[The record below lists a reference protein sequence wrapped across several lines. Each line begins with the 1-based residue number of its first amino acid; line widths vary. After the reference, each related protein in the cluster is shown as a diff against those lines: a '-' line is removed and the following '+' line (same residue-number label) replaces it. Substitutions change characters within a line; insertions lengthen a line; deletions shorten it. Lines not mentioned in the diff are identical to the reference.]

1 MSEASSPAQPLAD
14 HPEADPTDR
23 TRVVSV
29 RQVHPAPAESAF
41 CAFVPRRVGGFLE
54 RFHVLGTALAA
65 AGDATAANAVV
76 KEEFDWATQQSE
88 LRRAAGH
95 DPHLALERYRAA
107 LAVLADLLGQGWR
120 YRVRNATLELA
131 PPDFTSAPKS
141 SSDVGRQKE
150 AIRASMLPERLAEL
164 TKDSTRRFLAE
175 MERPRHREG
184 RELSVLSLVASG
196 EQLAQDLRSV
206 ARLVGGAR
214 EEALSRVVQP
224 YLQLAA
230 DDAECELTGF
240 RLIDLW
246 RYVRYYWSL
255 PYFSTPGR
263 NLFYLIRDAARDFHP
278 IIGIAALGNS
288 MVQLGPRD
296 EWIGWSV
303 EAVGERFSS
312 IQGDA
317 RERDRFASA
326 VYQAIDDAISGIDPR
341 GIVTVREIEHP
352 TDVVVRR
359 LREEARAAKLRRVE
373 KLQQHQAVLKR
384 EEALGDQRGRR
395 ERTRRLPKRG
405 RSFSMSAGTGR
416 EQLTLADEAVEELFA
431 HKRAADL
438 ADLLRAKR
446 AFIDAG
452 VAERPGD
459 ALASLLATIEGRRA
473 VAAAVRATKKQHVG
487 TSMMDIIICGAVP
500 PYTHVLG
507 GKLVCMLLA
516 SSQVRADY
524 AARYGKSASHIASR
538 MKGGAVEKPAE
549 LVFLGTTSLY
559 HVGSSQYNRVKIP
572 ASMAGAT
579 GEVAFQELGA
589 SEGYGSV
596 QYSKGTRRLLEDIR
610 NEEVGAPLINRE
622 FGEGVNPKLR
632 LIRDGLGAIG
642 LNQDKFLRHECRR
655 IVYGVALA
663 KNAREFLRGE
673 ATKPDYFFPASNAAA
688 AKRCT
693 AAIADAWRRR
703 WLNGRIDNMDV
714 LERVARCA
722 RGALRMSA
730 VAGSDPE
737 QDGTGAR
744 TDRSAPRPGGG
755 RPPPGGGRLGVEFIQ
770 KLYNHRSCY
779 ADRLDDEQLSA
790 IHIETP
796 LERFIV
802 DSLKASRD
810 VVLTG
815 NPGDGKT
822 HLIMRLMPTL
832 EAIGAEHHA
841 DATAEESYETVVD
854 AWQRAR
860 KRRHPFCLAI
870 NEWPLLELVSGYAGR
885 FPALAE
891 VRAQIEHGIVYD
903 GGARRPETVVVI
915 DLNNRNLVDR
925 VVVDRL
931 VTTLISDR
939 FYGECV
945 ECPARE
951 TCDVPRARRALAAD
965 RVRERL
971 FTMLD
976 LVAKRGRHVTMR
988 DLQGF
993 VAYLIAGGR
1002 TCAQLIAAQEP
1013 RPYYSLAFDGESD
1026 LFDAIREIFDPARV
1040 THPAFDEALWA
1051 GTLDGR
1057 GWLDHASSPAPPSS
1071 APGDQVDAM
1080 RAVKRRF
1087 FFEHADGGKLL
1098 GLLPQDERGF
1108 YAALTSAEGQPE
1120 RLARDLIR
1128 LINRFFDPRDDT
1140 DAALRLWN
1148 RHRYDARWSPTYVS
1162 VRSVPID
1169 AFTLL
1174 VPRLPPSTAKA
1185 HAFQPDHV
1193 LLAASSRRRRVA
1205 ELRVDLSLY
1214 RTLFDAQ
1221 RGLPMALRSP
1231 EVLKRLDLFFNALAR
1246 AFRVTRDI
1254 EDVHIKNFETGEDL
1268 RFKVDRRNSRYS
1280 I

>member
-1 MSEASSPAQPLAD
+1 MSEASSRAQPLTDNGGKDASLR
-14 HPEADPTDR
+14 PEGAVVG
-23 TRVVSV
+23 RVA
-29 RQVHPAPAESAF
+29 PAPAESAF
-41 CAFVPRRVGGFLE
+41 SAFLPKRIGGFFE
-54 RFHVLGTALAA
+54 RFQVLAGALSAIVEA
-65 AGDATAANAVV
+65 AGAREAV
-76 KEEFDWATQQSE
+76 EQEFAWATQQAS
-88 LRRAAGH
+88 RRSDAGH
-95 DPHLALERYRAA
+95 EPHLVLERYRAA
-107 LAVLADLLGQGWR
+107 LAVLSDLLAQGWR
-120 YRVRNATLELA
+120 HRVRNSTLELA
-131 PPDFTSAPKS
+131 PPDFTSAPKTA
-141 SSDVGRQKE
+141 SDIVRQKD

-175 MERPRHREG
+175 MEKPRRRDG
-184 RELSVLSLVASG
+184 RELSVLNLVTSG
-196 EQLAQDLRSV
+196 EQLSQDLRSV
-206 ARLVGGAR
+206 GRLSGVAR
-214 EEALSRVVQP
+214 EEALSRVIQP

-230 DDAECELTGF
+230 DDAECALTGF

-263 NLFYLIRDAARDFHP
+263 NLFYLVRDAAREFHP

-296 EWIGWSV
+296 ESIGWSV
-303 EAVGERFSS
+303 DAVAGRFSLV
-312 IQGDA
+312 QDDA

-326 VYQAIDDAISGIDPR
+326 LYDAIHYAVSAIDPR
-341 GIVTVREIEHP
+341 GLVTAREIDRP
-352 TDVVVRR
+352 TEAVVRR
-359 LREEARAAKLRRVE
+359 LLEAARSAKLRRVD
-373 KLQQHQAVLKR
+373 KLQKHQAALKH
-384 EEALGDQRGRR
+384 EAAVAAERGRS

-405 RSFSMSAGTGR
+405 RSFNMSAGSGD
-416 EQLTLADEAVEELFA
+416 EQLTLADEAVEDLFA
-431 HKRAADL
+431 HKRAAEL

-446 AFIDAG
+446 TFLEAG
-452 VAERPGD
+452 IAEAPGD
-459 ALASLLATIEGRRA
+459 AVAALLASDDGRRA
-473 VAAAVRATKKQHVG
+473 LAASVRATKKQHVG

-516 SSQVRADY
+516 SPQVRADY

-559 HVGSSQYNRVKIP
+559 HVGSSQYNRLKIP
-572 ASMAGAT
+572 ASTPGAT
-579 GEVAFQELGA
+579 GEIAFSKLGA

-596 QYSKGTRRLLEDIR
+596 HYSKRTRRLLEEIR
-610 NEEVGAPLINRE
+610 NAEVGAALINRE

-642 LNQDKFLRHECRR
+642 LDQDRFLRHECRR

-663 KNAREFLRGE
+663 RNAREFLRGE
-673 ATKPDYFFPASNAAA
+673 ATRPDYYFPDDAGDAAT
-688 AKRCT
+688 RGT
-693 AAIADAWRRR
+693 AAIAEAWRRR
-703 WLNGRIDNMDV
+703 WLGGRIENMDV
-714 LERVARCA
+714 LERVARCS
-722 RGALRMSA
+722 RGDLRMSA
-730 VAGSDPE
+730 VGGEAEPG
-737 QDGTGAR
+737 G
-744 TDRSAPRPGGG
+744 SAPTSDASARPRGGG
-755 RPPPGGGRLGVEFIQ
+755 PPPPRAGALGVEFIQ

-779 ADRLDDEQLSA
+779 ADRLDDEQLAA

-802 DSLKASRD
+802 ESLKAGRD

-822 HLIMRLMPTL
+822 HLIMRLLPTL

-841 DATAEESYETVVD
+841 DATAEESYETIVD

-860 KRRHPFCLAI
+860 KRRRPFCLAI
-870 NEWPLLELVSGYAGR
+870 NEWPLLELVTGFAPR

-891 VRAQIEHGIVYD
+891 VRAQVEHGVVYD
-903 GGARRPETVVVI
+903 AGARRPESVVVI
-915 DLNNRNLVDR
+915 DLNNRNLIDHIIF
-925 VVVDRL
+925 DRL
-931 VTTLISDR
+931 VSTLTSDR
-939 FYGECV
+939 FYNECV

-951 TCDVPRARRALAAD
+951 TCDVPRARRALVSD

-971 FTMLD
+971 FAMLD
-976 LVAKRGRHVTMR
+976 LVAKRERHVTMR

-993 VAYLIAGGR
+993 VAFLIAGGR
-1002 TCAQLIAAQEP
+1002 TCAQLMAAQEP
-1013 RPYYSLAFDGESD
+1013 RPYYSLVFEGESD
-1026 LFDAIREIFDPARV
+1026 LFDAVRDVFDPARV
-1040 THPAFDEALWA
+1040 THPVFDEALWA
-1051 GTLDGR
+1051 GALDGP
-1057 GWLDHASSPAPPSS
+1057 GWLGHAPTPAPPCA
-1071 APGDQVDAM
+1071 APGDQVEAM
-1080 RAVKRRF
+1080 RGVKRRF
-1087 FFEHADGGKLL
+1087 FFEHSDGGKLL
-1098 GLLPQDERGF
+1098 DLLPQDERRF
-1108 YAALTSAEGQPE
+1108 YEALMVADGQGE

-1128 LINRFFDPRDDT
+1128 LINRFFDPRDDS
-1140 DAALRLWN
+1140 DAALRLWS

-1174 VPRLPPSTAKA
+1174 VPRLPAATAKA
-1185 HAFQPDHV
+1185 HGFQPDHV
-1193 LLAASSRRRRVA
+1193 VLAASTGRRRVA
-1205 ELRVDLSLY
+1205 GLRVDLSLY
-1214 RTLFDAQ
+1214 RTLFDAK

-1246 AFRVTRDI
+1246 AFRAGREI

-1268 RFKVDRRNSRYS
+1268 RFKVDRRNARYS